1 MPEPAQEFERLQEL
15 FELVVDLPPEDR
27 ERVLEQNCGD
37 PDLRQRVATILAGA
51 DLPEEIKSA
60 GDFLPLG
67 GRTGP
72 YKLLEL
78 LGSGGLGSVYL
89 AERLLGGAPYRVAL
103 KMLAP
108 HAAGPFFVERF
119 HREQHILA
127 SLDHPH
133 ITKMLD
139 AGMSESGQPY
149 LTMEYVQGQHLDS
162 YCDEKR
168 LPVEDRIRLML
179 QVCDAVGYA
188 HRNLI
193 VHLDLKP
200 SNILVTNDGSVKLL
214 DFGTSKLIK
223 PDSMLTTTLMATPA
237 FASPEQLRNEP
248 VTTACDVYSLGAIL
262 FELLVGQRP
271 AGKASAPVLFERAM
285 NETEPDRLA
294 DVVTEEAAAIRGV
307 NAARLR
313 QILRGDLELIADKC
327 LRPRPRDRYLS
338 VDALAEDLRR
348 YLDGR
353 PVLATPQTAAYRIG
367 KFVRRNQR
375 AMIASALAILVI
387 VGSLTYAAVRQQ
399 QALRDARRAVE
410 MQTFMA
416 QLFKLASTNYMG
428 KPAATVP
435 EFLKL
440 GAAVLPQMI
449 KNPADQRAGQLSLA
463 ESMYFDSD
471 FIDAEAS
478 LKRVIADAKSNGDI
492 PTEAEAE
499 AYAGMVAYKLNKMQ
513 DYTALLG
520 HALQLADHP
529 DVTPATRVYIKTFYT
544 QNRYELGYTNDQD
557 IAIARAAVK
566 EAHNPAVSADE
577 LAYATLNLA
586 LVSSNSTPVADQ
598 QKLTEQAVAIYKAEP
613 YAICDTA
620 GAEQVL
626 AFLYQ
631 QSANTKASIETFGN
645 SYNGFV
651 QCSGEDS
658 NDALRAAGYLGL
670 AMVSGG
676 QEQQAIPLLETT
688 VQKLDK
694 VIGPDNMGLNAPL
707 VGLGRAYLAVGRF
720 KQAEDTAAR
729 LFHIMDGK
737 VNPLSNQMGIV
748 HLVWG
753 RALAGQG
760 RNSEAL
766 VQAEL
771 ADKAFST
778 EASKLPGAIANA
790 KRAHQLVLDL
800 QAKSGQK
807 TPNSG

>member
-1 MPEPAQEFERLQEL
+1 MPEQAEDFERLQAL
-15 FELVVDLPPEDR
+15 FEMVVDLPPEDR
-27 ERVLEQNCGD
+27 ERALEQNCDD
-37 PDLRQRVATILAGA
+37 PELRRRVLAILAGA
-51 DLPEEIKSA
+51 DLPEEA
-60 GDFLPLG
+60 PTDGAALPPG
-67 GRTGP
+67 GRIGQ
-72 YKLLEL
+72 YRLLEL

-89 AERLLGGAPYRVAL
+89 AERFIGGAPYRVAL

-139 AGMSESGQPY
+139 AGVSESGQPY
-149 LTMEYVQGQHLDS
+149 LTMEYVQGQHLDVF
-162 YCDEKR
+162 CDEMR
-168 LPVEDRIRLML
+168 LPINDRVRLML

-223 PDSMLTTTLMATPA
+223 PDSLLTTTLLATPA
-237 FASPEQLRNEP
+237 FASPEQLRNEA

-262 FELLVGQRP
+262 FQLLAGERP
-271 AGKASAPVLFERAM
+271 GGKASAAVLFERAM
-285 NETEPDRLA
+285 NEAEPDRLTGN
-294 DVVTEEAAAIRGV
+294 VTEEAAAIRGLTAV
-307 NAARLR
+307 RLR
-313 QILRGDLELIADKC
+313 QMLRGDLEVIAAKC
-327 LRPRPRDRYLS
+327 LRARPRDRYLS
-338 VDALAEDLRR
+338 VDALADDLRR

-367 KFVRRNQR
+367 KFVRRNR
-375 AMIASALAILVI
+375 NAVIASALATLII
-387 VGSLTYAAVRQQ
+387 VSSLTYAAVRQQ
-399 QALRDARRAVE
+399 QALRDARRAVA

-416 QLFKLASTNYMG
+416 QLFKLASTNYTG

-440 GAAVLPQMI
+440 GAQVLPQMI
-449 KNPADQRAGQLSLA
+449 KNPADQRDGELSLA

-471 FIDAEAS
+471 FPDAEAA
-478 LKRVIADAKSNGDI
+478 LERVVADAKASNDI

-513 DYTALLG
+513 DYTTLMDHALL
-520 HALQLADHP
+520 LADKP
-529 DVTPATRVYIKTFYT
+529 GVTPSTRVYIKTFYT
-544 QNRYELGYTNDQD
+544 QNRYERGYTNDND
-557 IAIARAAVK
+557 IAIQRAAVK
-566 EAHNPAVSADE
+566 EAHDPTVSADE

-586 LVSSNSTPVADQ
+586 LVASNSAPLPEQ
-598 QKLTEQAVAIYKAEP
+598 LKLTEEAVAIYKSEP
-613 YAICDTA
+613 YAICDAA

-626 AFLYQ
+626 GFLYQ
-631 QSANTKASIETFGN
+631 QSADTKASIELFRS
-645 SYNGFV
+645 SYKSFE
-651 QCSGEDS
+651 QCRGEES
-658 NDALRAAGYLGL
+658 HDALAAAGYLGL

-676 QEQQAIPLLETT
+676 QEREAIPQLEATI
-688 VQKLDK
+688 QKLNK
-694 VIGPDNMGLNAPL
+694 VMGPDNMGLNAPM
-707 VGLGRAYLAVGRF
+707 VGLGRAYLAVGQF
-720 KQAEDTAAR
+720 KQAEDDAAR
-729 LFHIMDGK
+729 LFHILDGK

-748 HLVWG
+748 HLIWA
-753 RALAGQG
+753 RALAGQN
-760 RNSEAL
+760 RNPEAL
-766 VQAEL
+766 AQAEL
-771 ADKAFST
+771 ADKAFAG

-800 QAKSGQK
+800 QARTGQK
-807 TPNSG
+807 KP